1 MPISDEVKSEA
12 VHPVDLVLLSAAVGN
27 IPVAGTTISC
37 SWSSGL
43 LNSNLIALEAG
54 KELSSS
60 LR

>member
-12 VHPVDLVLLSAAVGN
+12 VHPVDLLLLSPAVRN
-27 IPVAGTTISC
+27 ISIAGTTISC
-37 SWSSGL
+37 SRSGGL